1 MSLTAE
7 DIQTK
12 QFHVRF
18 RGFDIEE
25 VDTFLERI
33 AENFVLLNAEK
44 KELKEKVEKL
54 EMEIDKFYSQ
64 EKTFQHAIISA
75 QRIADEM
82 QEKSRQEANS
92 RRTAVLEEIDRL
104 RKKSIEEKEVLSQEI
119 DALRE
124 NKTKVKEEL
133 RTYLQTYLSWLDQ
146 DVSLAENTPLSLL
159 QSDISEKEQQE
170 ERGEDVSAILEVDEA
185 GVEVDGMYEKINL
198 PDDTNPEEMD
208 NIVSALQDD
217 QPDESDEEENG
228 ERLTIPDLEGDML
241 FALDDPLDE
250 EEKKSEEEEKP
261 EDDKFFHDIRLK

>member
-33 AENFVLLNAEK
+33 AENFVLLNEEK

-54 EMEIDKFYSQ
+54 EMEINKFYSQ
-64 EKTFQHAIISA
+64 EKTFQHAILSA

-92 RRTAVLEEIDRL
+92 RRTAVLDEIDRM
-104 RKKSIEEKEVLSQEI
+104 RKKGIEEREALQQEI
-119 DALRE
+119 DALQE
-124 NKTKVKEEL
+124 NRNKVREEL

-146 DVSLAENTPLSLL
+146 NDSLAENTPLSLL
-159 QSDISEKEQQE
+159 QSDILDKRAAPDDGKEDE
-170 ERGEDVSAILEVDEA
+170 AILQVDQA
-185 GVEVDGMYEKINL
+185 AIEVDGIYEKINL
-198 PDDTNPEEMD
+198 PDDQQEEMASALDNDQQPEET
-208 NIVSALQDD
+208 
-217 QPDESDEEENG
+217 EDEEDG
-228 ERLTIPDLEGDML
+228 ERLTMPDLEGDML
-241 FALDDPLDE
+241 FALEDPLDE
-250 EEKKSEEEEKP
+250 EEDKEKEQDMEP
-261 EDDKFFHDIRLK
+261 SDDKFFHDIKLK